1 MPRIY
6 YSKLI
11 AGSLALGS
19 LLLAGCS
26 TPAPNYSPL
35 ISNVEAIKAA
45 SPAKI
50 NVGRFE
56 APSTM
61 KEGAQSISLRG
72 SSMISPVGKDYG
84 DYLTAALRQE
94 LDLAGVFSTQSQ
106 LEVSGNLITNTI
118 NAAGISTN
126 DAQMEARFIVKR
138 DGRVVYDQPK
148 RADMKWESSFA
159 GAVAIPLAMNNY
171 PLLVQKLIGQLF
183 ADPEFLRAVK
193 PL

>member
-1 MPRIY
+1 MSHIY

-11 AGSLALGS
+11 TGLLALGS
-19 LLLAGCS
+19 TLLVGCS

-35 ISNVEAIKAA
+35 INNVEAIKAA

-106 LEVSGNLITNTI
+106 LEVSGSLITNTI
-118 NAAGISTN
+118 NAAGFSTN
-126 DAQMEARFIVKR
+126 DAQMEAQFVVKR
-138 DGRVVYDQPK
+138 SGRVVYDQRK
-148 RADMKWESSFA
+148 KTDMKWESSFA
-159 GAVAIPLAMNNY
+159 GAVAIPLAINNY

-183 ADPEFLRAVK
+183 ADPEFLRSVK